1 MEEKRR
7 EGTQRAL
14 FRAMV
19 ARMRS
24 TTSPLRLS
32 AVPHVF
38 GQIWVQFFAF
48 FLLLNTTCCIPKTC
62 ATHIFLRFLSAARNL
77 F

>member
-32 AVPHVF
+32 AVPHGF

-48 FLLLNTTCCIPKTC
+48 FLFWFIP
-62 ATHIFLRFLSAARNL
+62 H
-77 F
+77 